1 MNRVKSL
8 LFALLALLALGSFA
22 VSSASAAPTST
33 SALLLTGGKF
43 PVTFSSLPK
52 EPNTIKSA
60 LQSTAVNLEGVGVLL
75 QGSITSAAGGTYEVL
90 FLKVT
95 NAANGN
101 TCKTLGEPVLG
112 EILVPKNNFK
122 LVHDIS
128 AENGAGI
135 LFEVNEFTIECGATE
150 KVKVKGNVL
159 GLLLPADKEIL
170 WLGGGASVECKNTTG
185 GEPKEES
192 YWLGLAGTKL
202 TALLL
207 ANAGPGFKKACELI
221 IPEAGLGTD
230 VAFDV
235 SEMIELML

>member
-1 MNRVKSL
+1 MIRVRSL

-33 SALLLTGGKF
+33 SALLLPGDSF

-52 EPNTIKSA
+52 EPNKIRA
-60 LQSTAVNLEGVGVLL
+60 VLQSTAVNLEAEGLLL
-75 QGSITSAAGGTYEVL
+75 QGSITSAAGGTYEL
-90 FLKVT
+90 LLLKV
-95 NAANGN
+95 GN
-101 TCKTLGEPVLG
+101 VASGETCKTPGEPVLG

-122 LVHDIS
+122 FVHDIS
-128 AENGAGI
+128 PENGSGI
-135 LFEVNEFTIECGATE
+135 LFEVNEFLLECGATL
-150 KVKVKGNVL
+150 KVKVKGSIL

-170 WLGGGASVECKNTTG
+170 WLGGGATVECKNTTG

-202 TALLL
+202 AALLL
-207 ANAGPGFKKACELI
+207 VNAGAGFKKACELI
-221 IPEAGLGTD
+221 IPEAGVGTD

-235 SEMIELML
+235 SKMIELML